1 MMRFKRLSNKFK
13 TGMLAVFFLGALI
26 ITFSGTILCGVGE
39 FLVSDELP
47 ITSDAIV
54 VLNTGV
60 EYYPR
65 LIEAANL
72 YHQGLAGRIVING
85 NRKTKILRQL
95 EARGFKSCCQWY
107 EDRLR
112 ILELQGVPR
121 EKVISI
127 SAEDVYDTVGEA
139 AAVGS
144 ELVNSGMKKIILTT
158 SKSHT
163 RRAGHIWKAAFG
175 NQLLIYTVAAR
186 TDPYDPQGWWRSG
199 RQIRWVLSEYGAWLY
214 YYWKRITGDMAG
226 DTA

>member
-1 MMRFKRLSNKFK
+1 
-13 TGMLAVFFLGALI
+13 MLCA
-26 ITFSGTILCGVGE
+26 VGE
-39 FLVSDELP
+39 LLVSAELP
-47 ITSDAIV
+47 AVSDAIV

-60 EYYPR
+60 EYFPR

-72 YHQGLAGRIVING
+72 YHKGLAEIIVING
-85 NRKTKILRQL
+85 NRKTNTLRQL
-95 EARGFKSCCQWY
+95 EAKGFKNCCQWD

-112 ILELQGVPR
+112 ILELQGIPR

-139 AAVGS
+139 AAVGNV
-144 ELVNSGMKKIILTT
+144 LLNSGMKKIILTT

-163 RRAGHIWKAAFG
+163 RRAGHIWQTAFD

-199 RQIRWVLSEYGAWLY
+199 RQIRWVLSEYGAWIY
-214 YYWKRITGDMAG
+214 YYWKRFKGDLAG
-226 DTA
+226 DAA